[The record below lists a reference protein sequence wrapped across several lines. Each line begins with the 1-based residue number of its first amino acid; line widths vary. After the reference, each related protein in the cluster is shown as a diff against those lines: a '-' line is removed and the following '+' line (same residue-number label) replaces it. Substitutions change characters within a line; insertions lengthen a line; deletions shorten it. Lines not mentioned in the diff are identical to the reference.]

1 MNVLSGDLIIELKVH
16 FHVLIEMHE
25 IYGIPKPVVSLNPS
39 YEVFLEGETTLVKCS
54 CQCPVTRTHCCYSH
68 DLECSEINL
77 PEGQCDTSL
86 QLKFLT
92 RGESTFKCECLFAL
106 ANGTWRRSGFTD
118 PIQINVSDQLSK
130 PIIKVLQD
138 SRDNSNR
145 GNVVISCK
153 GEIRRSGGTFYLY
166 NNWGEGSRQYR
177 LEVTS
182 LEDTADFTINA
193 FEHTSAGNYSCQ
205 YETVVNGAAIF
216 SRSSQSVSVTEKRK
230 MDRPSKGTKPEL
242 YLYIGLGCA
251 AVIIILFVVPCLILI
266 KKGRNKHR
274 NVQRTSTSTVQNRHS
289 KNHDGICGNANLIY
303 YNPTGEYSDVNDKKC
318 EGVTYAV
325 LNMDRINKNESASV
339 VREEPCVYMDVKT

>member
-1 MNVLSGDLIIELKVH
+1 MNVLSGDLIIELKVRKSSMKGNQPTDLFVQSIGWEIHQKMFVFSILLSIVH

-118 PIQINVSDQLSK
+118 PIQINVS
-130 PIIKVLQD
+130 
-138 SRDNSNR
+138 
-145 GNVVISCK
+145 
-153 GEIRRSGGTFYLY
+153 
-166 NNWGEGSRQYR
+166 
-177 LEVTS
+177 
-182 LEDTADFTINA
+182 
-193 FEHTSAGNYSCQ
+193 GNYSCQ